1 MTLKDKT
8 LFISGGSRGV
18 GLAIATRAA
27 RDGAN
32 VALIAKTAEPHLR
45 VPKTCVTWADALQ
58 IAVGSAPRS
67 GVGRVGLGPSGGAMI
82 VGLWA

>member
-1 MTLKDKT
+1 MV
-8 LFISGGSRGV
+8 R
-18 GLAIATRAA
+18 RE
-27 RDGAN
+27 
-32 VALIAKTAEPHLR
+32 ALHLR

-82 VGLWA
+82 FGVDAHLKFPSPAH